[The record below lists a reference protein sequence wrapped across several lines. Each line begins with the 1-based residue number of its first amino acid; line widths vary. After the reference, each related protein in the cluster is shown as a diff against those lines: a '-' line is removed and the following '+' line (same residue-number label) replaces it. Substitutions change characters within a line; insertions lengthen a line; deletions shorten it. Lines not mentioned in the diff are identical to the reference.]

1 MQKSFVIG
9 VDYGTDSGRAVLLDA
24 LTGEQIAAKTA
35 VYPRWAE
42 GRYCNPSEDRFRQHP
57 KDYLEVLETI
67 LKGVIAACPDP
78 SGIVAIGIDT
88 TASTPCLTD
97 SRLVPLALKPGFE
110 DNPDAMFVLWKDHTG
125 MAESQEINVLC
136 DGKGYPYTAHC
147 GHVYSAENFWSKML
161 HLVRTAPE
169 VAEAADS
176 AIECCDFLA
185 ATLTGC
191 HDIEALRP
199 GHCCIGAKWMWAE
212 EWGGYPPASF
222 FGELDPRLNR
232 LRLPQQNFGCDKAA
246 GTLCPEWAAK
256 LGLSESVI
264 VGVGNVDSYSGAV
277 GGGVR
282 YRTLVMN
289 LGTSACFMA
298 VMPKERMGDKIIDG
312 VFAQVD
318 GSILPGQIGIE
329 SGLTAFG
336 DIYAWVRN
344 LLSWPLRQAAA
355 ADPAF
360 AEKAE
365 AIENKL
371 IADLTT
377 AAATLPVREEAPLA
391 SDYLNGRR
399 SPFGDSSLTATL
411 TGLKIGTDA
420 PEFFRAFVEASAFA
434 VRAVVDHME
443 AGGVE
448 IERCVAVGG
457 VAQKSPFVMQML
469 SDVLGKQIEV
479 SSSKDSCALGSAIH
493 AAVAA
498 GIYPSVEAAEEVL
511 CPPASR
517 KYEPNPSPVLEARYR
532 RYLAL
537 TGLKDKLNDHD

>member
-1 MQKSFVIG
+1 MQQSFVIG
-9 VDYGTDSGRAVLLDA
+9 IDYGTDSGRAILLDA
-24 LTGEQIAAKTA
+24 GTGEQIAARTA
-35 VYPRWAE
+35 VYPRWSE
-42 GRYCNPSEDRFRQHP
+42 GRYCNPPEDRFRQHP
-57 KDYLEVLETI
+57 ADYLEVLETI
-67 LKGVIAACPDP
+67 LRGVVAACPDP
-78 SGIVAIGIDT
+78 SRIVSIGIDT
-88 TASTPCLTD
+88 TASTPCLADRNLT
-97 SRLVPLALKPGFE
+97 PLALTPGFE
-110 DNPDAMFVLWKDHTG
+110 ENPDAMFVLWKDHTG
-125 MAESQEINVLC
+125 TEESREINDLC
-136 DGKGYPYTAHC
+136 AKKGYPYTAHC
-147 GHVYSAENFWSKML
+147 GNVYSAENFWSKIL
-161 HLVRTAPE
+161 HLTRTAPE
-169 VAEAADS
+169 VAGAAYT
-176 AIECCDFLA
+176 ALECCDFLA

-191 HDIEALRP
+191 HDLDALRP

-222 FGELDPRLNR
+222 FDELDPRLNR
-232 LRLPQQNFGCDKAA
+232 LRLPQRNYGCDVPA
-246 GTLCPEWAAK
+246 GTLCPEWAEK
-256 LGLSESVI
+256 LGLGGNVV

-282 YRTLVMN
+282 HRTLVMN

-298 VMPKERMGDKIIDG
+298 VMPKERMGGRIIDG

-318 GSILPGQIGIE
+318 GSILPGQVGIE

-344 LLSWPLRQAAA
+344 LLCWPLRQAAA
-355 ADPAF
+355 ADSGF

-371 IADLTT
+371 IADLTE
-377 AAATLPVREEAPLA
+377 AAAALPVREEAPLA
-391 SDYLNGRR
+391 TDYLNGRR

-448 IERCVAVGG
+448 IDRCVAVGG

-469 SDVLGKQIEV
+469 SDVLGKRLAV
-479 SSSKDSCALGSAIH
+479 SSSKDSCALGAAIH

-498 GIYPSVEAAEEVL
+498 GLYPSVEAAEEAL
-511 CPPASR
+511 CPPVSR
-517 KYEPNPSPVLEARYR
+517 TYEPKPSPVLEARYR

-537 TGLKDKLNDHD
+537 TGLEDKLK